1 MAKLLNKKTIQY
13 IKQGYVLYGQK
24 GIDINKFD
32 DWYWSTNSL
41 KQKYRELY
49 EKINP
54 EPINKNPEFTQFYKE
69 ELDKYNKTFNENYQ
83 KFFNDNFIK
92 YNDGYYYK
100 KTSNKGKEILF
111 EQELQPTKYPNYFRD
126 SQGQL
131 YKVNTSTYASNKPR
145 FFKVSEDIKYGD
157 RVILKAVE
165 PPSAQKG
172 SSGNSSKFKNFGKYH
187 IDQDA
192 AYGDYNGK
200 KIAVRY
206 NKNNKTWKYHFID
219 NKTNGWINA
228 DQDLSKYLNSLYS
241 DDFTKTAT
249 NTTNVT
255 TPENAGGNTNTGNT
269 GGNAGDNT
277 NQVAP
282 GATPEGPPT
291 SDFEA
296 LNVETDRRTI
306 VPSVVSQLQV
316 SQASPSMRL
325 LPKVKPVARPKDMPL
340 MNRSDVRYT
349 INDVTGDSPYF
360 SSDIELVNGLAKA
373 PDDNMFKQALM
384 NRLGMDKW
392 DNSTALNRLNYLG
405 IKGNIGGSDRKRLRN
420 LINKGT
426 TIEGTIR
433 KKQGGKLKLIKRYG

>member
-1 MAKLLNKKTIQY
+1 MTKLLNRKTIQY
-13 IKQGYVLYGQK
+13 IKQGQVLYGQNGLNIK
-24 GIDINKFD
+24 QFNKDSYTLSELKKSIYKYLDSFD
-32 DWYWSTNSL
+32 YPEEYKN
-41 KQKYRELY
+41 KLY
-49 EKINP
+49 NNFL
-54 EPINKNPEFTQFYKE
+54 NKNFIIRPGTSDYYVKRTSKEGQQILLESRLKPDSKYKE
-69 ELDKYNKTFNENYQ
+69 F
-83 KFFNDNFIK
+83 
-92 YNDGYYYK
+92 
-100 KTSNKGKEILF
+100 
-111 EQELQPTKYPNYFRD
+111 FRD
-126 SQGQL
+126 PQTGKL
-131 YKVNTSTYASNKPR
+131 YRKVKKETYVYTPDQNQTTSWNSTSRFDTTYSYEPVSKDILDENG
-145 FFKVSEDIKYGD
+145 KVL
-157 RVILKAVE
+157 LKAYE
-165 PPSAQKG
+165 NG
-172 SSGNSSKFKNFGKYH
+172 NFGPYH
-187 IDQDA
+187 TDQDV
-192 AYGDYNGK
+192 AYGNWKGQ

-206 NKNNKTWKYHFID
+206 NKDSKTWTYVPVNNRNSKWM
-219 NKTNGWINA
+219 KA
-228 DQDLSKYLNSLYS
+228 DQDLSKYLNSLDYFS
-241 DDFTKTAT
+241 KT
-249 NTTNVT
+249 T
-255 TPENAGGNTNTGNT
+255 TPKNTDEKNTNNTAGENIDNT
-269 GGNAGDNT
+269 GGNVGGSANQNT
-277 NQVAP
+277 PGAAP
-282 GATPEGPPT
+282 GAAPEGPPT

-316 SQASPSMRL
+316 GQASTRL

-360 SSDIELVNGLAKA
+360 SSDIELVNGLAKT